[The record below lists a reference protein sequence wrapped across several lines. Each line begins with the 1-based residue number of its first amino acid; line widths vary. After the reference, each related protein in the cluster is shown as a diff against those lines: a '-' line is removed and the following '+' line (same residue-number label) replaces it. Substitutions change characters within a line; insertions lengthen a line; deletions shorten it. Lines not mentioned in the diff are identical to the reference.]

1 MENQMKTLL
10 QVVSLAA
17 CVGGLP
23 ASSLFAERPMG
34 NRNDGKGCH
43 TAICDIEVAFIDP
56 TPSNLGSDGYDCQGE
71 GEYRLAVTYCLL
83 VELGLTQY
91 EAIVLIMTEGQ
102 RGANGQERPVSETEP
117 KPTIVEPLYDSP
129 HIITCDGVK

>member
-1 MENQMKTLL
+1 MKTLF

-17 CVGGLP
+17 CVGGLL

-34 NRNDGKGCH
+34 NRNDGKQVD
-43 TAICDIEVAFIDP
+43 TAIGDIEVAFID
-56 TPSNLGSDGYDCQGE
+56 TTLRNLGSDGYDCQGE
-71 GEYRLAVTYCLL
+71 GEYRLTMTYCLL
-83 VELGLTQY
+83 VELGLTEY
-91 EAIVLIMTEGQ
+91 EAMVLIMTEGQ

-117 KPTIVEPLYDSP
+117 KATIVEPLYDSP